1 MRIGQWLLL
10 AVTILSA
17 GCSGGSRH
25 LTAARAAE
33 VDKEVRAFAGDVAHG
48 VTHEGPLAWRRYFAD
63 SPEFFMAVE
72 GRLAFPNGASAMA
85 AMPEIARTF
94 KQIELDWGDDLRV
107 DPLAPDL
114 AVMAAPFHE
123 IQTRAAGERV
133 EENGYFT
140 GITEYKGGRWQFR
153 NAHWSVA
160 VPPPAVR

>member
-1 MRIGQWLLL
+1 MRIGQWVLL

-72 GRLAFPNGASAMA
+72 GRLAFPNGASANA
-85 AMPEIARTF
+85 ALPEIARTF
-94 KQIELDWGDDLRV
+94 QQI
-107 DPLAPDL
+107 
-114 AVMAAPFHE
+114 
-123 IQTRAAGERV
+123 
-133 EENGYFT
+133 
-140 GITEYKGGRWQFR
+140 GR
-153 NAHWSVA
+153 
-160 VPPPAVR
+160 